1 MREYIV
7 TLWDITAI
15 AFWSLLAG
23 ATITASFIFWAEGIR
38 PWAVLLLGLFVVTII
53 ATAYYVTTLTYVA
66 GGG

>member
-23 ATITASFIFWAEGIR
+23 ATITASFIFWTEGIK
-38 PWAVLLLGLFVVTII
+38 PWAILLLGLFVVTII
-53 ATAYYVTTLTYVA
+53 ATAYYVTTLTHMA